1 MGILPAVL
9 MSGTAFTSSEDPSLG
24 GGIRGEERDKAMRKS
39 LLAIASLVAAVLI
52 TLLPAHAARGTVT
65 IAINGEPETM
75 DPHVYSSFIGAMVWP
90 WHADKLVISDTKT
103 GKIIPWLAE
112 KYERLDSKRIKFTLR
127 AGMKFRDGTPIN
139 SAAIK
144 YSFERIVDPA
154 NRSYQRSYWK
164 DFAGIDVLNEREF
177 VFRMKVPD
185 NGLIPRLT
193 TWGHAISLKNK
204 GRSLPEISRDLIA
217 GGPYILKR
225 WTKGQR
231 FEFEANPTW
240 WANDRFPNRPQRV
253 IMRPIVEATTR
264 VKALLAGEIDISHKV
279 LPHFIPEIEKDPKLY
294 VASKSSVRIAY
305 IGFFT
310 TRGGP
315 FADARVRKAANYALN
330 AESMYKTFLEGY
342 AEPAHQIF
350 HPWTQ
355 FGYNSKKRWY
365 GFDLAKARQ
374 LMKEAGYEK
383 GFQADLISPYGNSP
397 FDKESC
403 EAAAGMLTKAKI
415 NTRCL
420 AQPFALYRRSFNT
433 YVEGKNKTPAMY
445 FLSFGN
451 SSGENSTIL
460 RGTTS
465 CRGAWSGA
473 CFKKLDEAIDKA
485 LATEDLKKQQAAFEK
500 VSDMMKEL
508 ATHKPLYRLHDIFGV
523 NKRIEFTARHDE
535 QLHPWEIV
543 VKK

>member
-1 MGILPAVL
+1 
-9 MSGTAFTSSEDPSLG
+9 
-24 GGIRGEERDKAMRKS
+24 MRKS

-52 TLLPAHAARGTVT
+52 SLTPAHAARGTIT

-103 GKIIPWLAE
+103 GKIVPWLAE
-112 KYERLDSKRIKFTLR
+112 KYERLDSKRVKFTLR
-127 AGMKFRDGTPIN
+127 KGMKFRDGTPID

-144 YSFERIVDPA
+144 YSIERIVDPA

-164 DFAGIDVLNEREF
+164 DFGGIDILNEREF

-231 FEFEANPTW
+231 FEFEANDTW
-240 WANDRFPNRPQRV
+240 WAHDRFPNRPQRV
-253 IMRPIVEATTR
+253 ILRPIVEATTR
-264 VKALLAGEIDISHKV
+264 VKALQAGEIDISHKV

-294 VASKSSVRIAY
+294 VSSKSSVRIAY

-310 TRGGP
+310 THGGA
-315 FADARVRKAANYALN
+315 FADVRVRKAANYALN

-355 FGYNSKKRWY
+355 FGYNPKKRWY

-383 GFQADLISPYGNSP
+383 GFQADLISPHGNSP

-403 EAAAGMLTKAKI
+403 EAAASMLTKVKI

-433 YVEGKNKTPAMY
+433 YVTGKNKTPAMY

-473 CFKKLDEAIDKA
+473 CFKELDEAIDKA